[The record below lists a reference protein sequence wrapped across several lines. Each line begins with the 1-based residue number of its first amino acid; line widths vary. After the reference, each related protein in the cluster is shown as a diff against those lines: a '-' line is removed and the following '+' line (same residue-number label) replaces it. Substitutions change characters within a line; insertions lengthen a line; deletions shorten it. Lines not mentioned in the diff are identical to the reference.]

1 MYYLAI
7 DKEIRTIRSPS
18 KFEDA
23 YFLAYALASAK
34 DLEIE
39 EPKCYNES
47 VQTKDWKLWRGASDE
62 EMEFLEKNRPWD
74 YTERPKEYK
83 VIGCKWIYKLKP
95 DIPGV
100 KEPRYEGILVTKDY
114 AQTERV
120 D

>member
-1 MYYLAI
+1 MRWLVRRIYKLKNLNATMKLYRL
-7 DKEIRTIRSPS
+7 
-18 KFEDA
+18 
-23 YFLAYALASAK
+23 
-34 DLEIE
+34 
-39 EPKCYNES
+39 
-47 VQTKDWKLWRGASDE
+47 KDWKLWRGASDE
-62 EMEFLEKNRPWD
+62 KMEYLEKNHTWD

-120 D
+120 DCNEVFALVVKHFAIKLLLSAVFSTI